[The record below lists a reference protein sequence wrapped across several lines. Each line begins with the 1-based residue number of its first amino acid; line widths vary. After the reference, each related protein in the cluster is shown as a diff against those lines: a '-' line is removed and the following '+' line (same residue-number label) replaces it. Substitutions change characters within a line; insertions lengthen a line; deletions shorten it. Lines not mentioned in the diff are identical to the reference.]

1 MYIYLPVNKNWT
13 ELYAAMP
20 SPIYFFFS
28 FQAFAY
34 I

>member
-1 MYIYLPVNKNWT
+1 MYIYLNKNWT

-20 SPIYFFFS
+20 SPIKFFFS

>member
-1 MYIYLPVNKNWT
+1 MYIYLNKNWT
-13 ELYAAMP
+13 ELYAAILP
-20 SPIYFFFS
+20 PYNFFFS